1 LVPPL
6 ICLRGGL
13 GRGFKIDKNDRL
25 RQPPLVLNLDV
36 STSKFHTSIWV
47 GGQKTLGQAV
57 IFLTFVL
64 NYFRL
69 EKGVVL
75 KSTGS
80 RYRVLFGDGKII
92 DCSIKGKLRIK
103 EFRTTNPVAV
113 GDNVLFETE
122 KKTNSGI
129 ITEVLDRKNW
139 ILRKAS
145 NLSKH
150 SQIIAANIDQ
160 VFLMITIILP
170 ETPVEFID
178 RFLITAEAYRVPA
191 KIIINKTDLYGENEL
206 ARMEYLE
213 ALYKNIGYDCLR
225 LSLKEQTNLDALR
238 QLMKGKTSLISGN
251 SGVGKTTLLN
261 AFDPLLNLKTARIS
275 DYHKQGK
282 HITTF
287 PEMHKMPF
295 GGYVIDTPGI
305 RGFGVVDM
313 ERNEIYHFFREIFT
327 ISKKCR
333 FNNCLHLDEPGCA
346 VRDAVEKGEIAFLR
360 YKSYL
365 NIMDGDNGKYR

>member
-1 LVPPL
+1 M
-6 ICLRGGL
+6 
-13 GRGFKIDKNDRL
+13 N
-25 RQPPLVLNLDV
+25 
-36 STSKFHTSIWV
+36 
-47 GGQKTLGQAV
+47 
-57 IFLTFVL
+57 
-64 NYFRL
+64 
-69 EKGVVL
+69 GVVL

-80 RYRVLFGDGKII
+80 RYKILFGEGIVLE
-92 DCSIKGKLRIK
+92 CSIKGKLRIK
-103 EFRTTNPVAV
+103 ELRTTNPIAV
-113 GDNVLFETE
+113 GDNVMFELD
-122 KKTNSGI
+122 KKNNSGI
-129 ITEVLDRKNW
+129 ITEVLDRRNY

-191 KIIINKTDLYGENEL
+191 KIIINKTDIYGTDEMEKL
-206 ARMEYLE
+206 EYLE
-213 ALYKNIGYDCLR
+213 AMYNKIGYECIR
-225 LSLKEQTNLDALR
+225 LSLYDKTNLEVLKL
-238 QLMKGKTSLISGN
+238 LMKDKISLISGN

-261 AFDPLLNLKTARIS
+261 FFNPALNLKTAEIS

-287 PEMHKMPF
+287 PEMHQMPF

-313 ERNEIYHFFREIFT
+313 ERNEIYHFFREIFKK
-327 ISKKCR
+327 SKECR

-346 VRDAVEKGEIAFLR
+346 VRSAVEKGEIDFLR
-360 YKSYL
+360 YRSYL
-365 NIMDGDNGKYR
+365 NIIEGDNRKYR

>member
-1 LVPPL
+1 MRWA
-6 ICLRGGL
+6 I
-13 GRGFKIDKNDRL
+13 I
-25 RQPPLVLNLDV
+25 Q
-36 STSKFHTSIWV
+36 
-47 GGQKTLGQAV
+47 
-57 IFLTFVL
+57 IFLTFVQII
-64 NYFRL
+64 YHL

-80 RYRVLFGDGKII
+80 RYRILYGDGKII

-103 EFRTTNPVAV
+103 QVRTTNPVAV
-113 GDNVLFETE
+113 GDYILFEIE
-122 KKTNSGI
+122 KKTHSGI
-129 ITEVLDRKNW
+129 ITEVLDRRNY

-150 SQIIAANIDQ
+150 SQILAANIDQ

-178 RFLITAEAYRVPA
+178 RFLISAEAYRVPA
-191 KIIINKTDLYGENEL
+191 KIIINKTDLYGEDEI
-206 ARMEYLE
+206 AKMEYVE
-213 ALYKNIGYDCLR
+213 SIYNKIGYETIR
-225 LSLKEQTNLDALR
+225 LSLKNETNTEALKD
-238 QLMKGKTSLISGN
+238 LMKDKTSLVSGN

-261 AFDPLLNLKTARIS
+261 TLNPSLRLKTAEIS

-287 PEMHKMPF
+287 PEMHLMPF
-295 GGYVIDTPGI
+295 GGFVIDTPGI

-313 ERNEIYHFFREIFT
+313 AKNEIYHFFREIF
-327 ISKKCR
+327 IFSKDCR

-346 VRDAVEKGEIAFLR
+346 VRSAVEKGEIAFLR

-365 NIMDGDNGKYR
+365 NIMEGDNGKYR

>member
-1 LVPPL
+1 M
-6 ICLRGGL
+6 
-13 GRGFKIDKNDRL
+13 
-25 RQPPLVLNLDV
+25 
-36 STSKFHTSIWV
+36 
-47 GGQKTLGQAV
+47 
-57 IFLTFVL
+57 
-64 NYFRL
+64 

-80 RYRVLFGDGKII
+80 RYRVLYEEGKII

-103 EFRTTNPVAV
+103 EFRTTNPIAV
-113 GDNVLFETE
+113 GDNILFEIDR
-122 KKTNSGI
+122 KTNSGI
-129 ITEVLDRKNW
+129 ITEVLDRRNW
-139 ILRKAS
+139 ILRKSS

-150 SQIIAANIDQ
+150 SQILAANIDQ

-191 KIIINKTDLYGENEL
+191 RIIINKTDLYGEIES
-206 ARMEYLE
+206 AKMEYLE
-213 ALYKNIGYDCLR
+213 SIYKNIGYDCIR
-225 LSLKEQTNLDALR
+225 LSLKELTNLEVLR
-238 QLMKGKTSLISGN
+238 DIMKGKTSLISGF
-251 SGVGKTTLLN
+251 SGVGKSTLLN
-261 AFDPLLNLKTARIS
+261 VLNPLLNLKTAEIS

-287 PEMHKMPF
+287 PEMHQMPF
-295 GGYVIDTPGI
+295 GGFVIDTPGI

-313 ERNEIYHFFREIFT
+313 EKYEIYHFFREIFVK
-327 ISKKCR
+327 SKECR

-346 VRDAVEKGEIAFLR
+346 VRSAVEKGEIAFLR

-365 NIMDGDNGKYR
+365 NIMDGDDRKYR